1 LRIGAFDMLER
12 TMAAVPRPTGR
23 ERSDV
28 VVLVIDDDAE
38 IRQALTEILED
49 EEYTVRCASNGR
61 EALEILSRGPC
72 PDVIL
77 LDVMMPVMDGWHF
90 LSARLGVPELVEVP
104 IIIISAGFDA
114 EREAHKVGVFE
125 FARKPLHVDDL
136 VERIESCRRRA
147 RSSPREVSPSP
158 PPL

>member
-1 LRIGAFDMLER
+1 
-12 TMAAVPRPTGR
+12 MASVGQAR
-23 ERSDV
+23 ERSEV
-28 VVLVIDDDAE
+28 MVLVIDDDAE

-49 EEYTVRCASNGR
+49 ESYTVRVAANGR
-61 EALEILSRGPC
+61 EALDCIARGFC

-90 LSARLGVPELVEVP
+90 LSARLRHPQLVEVP

-114 EREAHKVGVFE
+114 EREAQKVGVFE

-136 VERIESCRRRA
+136 IDRIESCRRRSGS
-147 RSSPREVSPSP
+147 RSEEHTSELQSR
-158 PPL
+158 L